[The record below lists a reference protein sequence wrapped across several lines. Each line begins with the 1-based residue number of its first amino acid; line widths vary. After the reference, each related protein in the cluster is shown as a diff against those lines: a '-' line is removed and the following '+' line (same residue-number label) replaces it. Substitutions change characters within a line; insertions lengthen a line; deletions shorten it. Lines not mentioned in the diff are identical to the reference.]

1 VSGDWASK
9 VSHPNSK
16 VNDCHAAPNSG
27 GKPVSTIAENPLS
40 SGKMNRTGRHGGGKH
55 AIYRNSTTENH
66 RQPQEEDC
74 IPGESNHNLVKE
86 TRATVQNPDR
96 RSRLLDMIRVRG
108 FLSVDEIVRE
118 LAVSES
124 TARRDLDTL
133 EEQGV
138 ARRTHGGVLYAGGL
152 AHAGDFGRQPAHW
165 DAKRAI
171 AARAVEDIADGETV
185 LLDGGT
191 TTYEVARLLVG
202 RSLQVVTNSLP
213 VANLFAAESQTDLV
227 LLGGYVSP
235 RTGVCLGPYANEL
248 LGRLHVTTTVL
259 SAAGISA
266 EGLFNAHLLLAETE
280 QAMLRAAGRVIVV
293 ADSSKF
299 GRKSLT
305 LVAPLDA
312 IDLIVSDSGLSA
324 EWKQELES
332 AGTRVVVATVAP
344 RSETAAAP
352 SRRSDSQVRRSR
364 PA

>member
-1 VSGDWASK
+1 
-9 VSHPNSK
+9 
-16 VNDCHAAPNSG
+16 
-27 GKPVSTIAENPLS
+27 
-40 SGKMNRTGRHGGGKH
+40 
-55 AIYRNSTTENH
+55 
-66 RQPQEEDC
+66 
-74 IPGESNHNLVKE
+74 
-86 TRATVQNPDR
+86 
-96 RSRLLDMIRVRG
+96 MIRARG
-108 FLSVDEIVRE
+108 FASIEEIVRE
-118 LAVSES
+118 LGVSES
-124 TARRDLDTL
+124 TARRDLDVL
-133 EEQGV
+133 EEQGA
-138 ARRTHGGVLYAGGL
+138 ARRTHGGALYAGGF
-152 AHAGDFGRQPAHW
+152 AEVGEFGGRPPTHW
-165 DAKRAI
+165 EAKRAI
-171 AARAVEDIADGETV
+171 ATRAVEEIGDGETV

-213 VANLFAAESQTDLV
+213 VANLFASEARTDLV

-259 SAAGISA
+259 SAAGISS

-312 IDLIVSDSGLSA
+312 IDLVVSDSQLA
-324 EWKQELES
+324 
-332 AGTRVVVATVAP
+332 AGWR
-344 RSETAAAP
+344 ETIAAAGP
-352 SRRSDSQVRRSR
+352 RIVLADLEAAEEPVGPRAAGPAGHSRRSR